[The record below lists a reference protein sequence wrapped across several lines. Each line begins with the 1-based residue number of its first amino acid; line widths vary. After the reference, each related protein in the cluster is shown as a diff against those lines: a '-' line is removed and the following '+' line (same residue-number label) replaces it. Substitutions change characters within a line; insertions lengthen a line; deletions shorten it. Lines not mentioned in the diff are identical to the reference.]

1 MTTDNKIKNILISQP
16 APANLENSQYKNIIE
31 KYDVNLTFN
40 KFFDVVSISN
50 KEFRAERIN
59 ILDYSAVIMTSTL
72 AVDNYF
78 HFAGVERLKIPD
90 DMKFFCITETVANY
104 LQNYI
109 QYRKRKIFPGKITF
123 DDLTE
128 IILKHSDEKFLF
140 PCAEDA
146 RPENFKKLETLGID
160 YTKVVMYRSEPK
172 DVRKE
177 IDIKKFD
184 MVVLFSPIGVKS
196 FVMNFPKV
204 TSDNVV
210 FGAFGPST
218 LAALKKAKIKVAIQA
233 PTAKAPSMVMA
244 IDNYLAANMEAGAE
258 KKSSTT
264 KKTTKSATTTATKA
278 KATVKEEKPK
288 KAAATKTTTKT
299 TTAKATT
306 TRAKTT
312 TVKAKATTITAEKK
326 TATKKT
332 ATEKK
337 ATTTKK
343 TTTAKTKKT
352 TKE

>member
-196 FVMNFPKV
+196 FIMNFPKT

-244 IDNYLAANMEAGAE
+244 LDNYLAANMEAGTE

-264 KKTTKSATTTATKA
+264 KKTTASKTATA
-278 KATVKEEKPK
+278 VKEEKPK
-288 KAAATKTTTKT
+288 KTSTTKT
-299 TTAKATT
+299 ATTKSKTTAT
-306 TRAKTT
+306 
-312 TVKAKATTITAEKK
+312 TAEKK
-326 TATKKT
+326 TVAKKT
-332 ATEKK
+332 ATAKK
-337 ATTTKK
+337 ATTTTKK

>member
-196 FVMNFPKV
+196 FIMNFPKT

-244 IDNYLAANMEAGAE
+244 LDNYLAANMEAGTE

-264 KKTTKSATTTATKA
+264 KKTTASKTATA
-278 KATVKEEKPK
+278 VKEEKPK
-288 KAAATKTTTKT
+288 KTTTTTKT
-299 TTAKATT
+299 ATTKSKTTAT
-306 TRAKTT
+306 
-312 TVKAKATTITAEKK
+312 TAEKK
-326 TATKKT
+326 TVAKKT
-332 ATEKK
+332 ATAKK
-337 ATTTKK
+337 ATTTTKK

>member
-59 ILDYSAVIMTSTL
+59 ILDYNAVIMTSTL

-196 FVMNFPKV
+196 FIMNFPKT

-244 IDNYLAANMEAGAE
+244 LDNYLAANMEAGTE

-264 KKTTKSATTTATKA
+264 KKTTASKTATA
-278 KATVKEEKPK
+278 VKEEKPK
-288 KAAATKTTTKT
+288 KTSTTKT
-299 TTAKATT
+299 ATTKSKTTAT
-306 TRAKTT
+306 
-312 TVKAKATTITAEKK
+312 TAEKK
-326 TATKKT
+326 TVAKKT
-332 ATEKK
+332 ATAKK
-337 ATTTKK
+337 ATTTTKK

>member
-1 MTTDNKIKNILISQP
+1 MTPDNKIKNILISQP

-123 DDLTE
+123 NDLTE

-196 FVMNFPKV
+196 FIMNFPKT

-244 IDNYLAANMEAGAE
+244 LDNYLAANMEAGTE

-264 KKTTKSATTTATKA
+264 KKTTASKTAT
-278 KATVKEEKPK
+278 TVKEEKPK
-288 KAAATKTTTKT
+288 KASTTKT
-299 TTAKATT
+299 ATTKSKTTAT
-306 TRAKTT
+306 
-312 TVKAKATTITAEKK
+312 TAEKK
-326 TATKKT
+326 TVAKKT
-332 ATEKK
+332 ATAKK
-337 ATTTKK
+337 ATTTTKK

>member
-1 MTTDNKIKNILISQP
+1 MTPDNKIKNILISQP

-123 DDLTE
+123 NDLTE

-196 FVMNFPKV
+196 FIMNFPKT

-244 IDNYLAANMEAGAE
+244 LDNYLAANMEAGTE

-264 KKTTKSATTTATKA
+264 KKTTASKTATA
-278 KATVKEEKPK
+278 VKEEKPK
-288 KAAATKTTTKT
+288 KTSTTKT
-299 TTAKATT
+299 ATTKSKTTAT
-306 TRAKTT
+306 
-312 TVKAKATTITAEKK
+312 TAEKK
-326 TATKKT
+326 TVAKKT
-332 ATEKK
+332 ATAKK
-337 ATTTKK
+337 ATTTTKK

>member
-196 FVMNFPKV
+196 FIMNFPKT

-244 IDNYLAANMEAGAE
+244 LDNYLAANMEAGTE

-264 KKTTKSATTTATKA
+264 KKTTASKTAT
-278 KATVKEEKPK
+278 TVKEEKPK
-288 KAAATKTTTKT
+288 KASTTKTAATKSKT
-299 TTAKATT
+299 TAT
-306 TRAKTT
+306 
-312 TVKAKATTITAEKK
+312 TAEKK
-326 TATKKT
+326 TVAKKT
-332 ATEKK
+332 ATAKK
-337 ATTTKK
+337 ATTTTKK

>member
-1 MTTDNKIKNILISQP
+1 MTPDNKIKNILISQP

-123 DDLTE
+123 NDLTE

-196 FVMNFPKV
+196 FIMNFPKT

-244 IDNYLAANMEAGAE
+244 LDNYLAANMEAGTE

-264 KKTTKSATTTATKA
+264 KKTTASKTAT
-278 KATVKEEKPK
+278 TVKEEKPK
-288 KAAATKTTTKT
+288 KASTTKT
-299 TTAKATT
+299 ATT
-306 TRAKTT
+306 KSKTT
-312 TVKAKATTITAEKK
+312 STTAEKK
-326 TATKKT
+326 TVAKKT
-332 ATEKK
+332 ATAKK
-337 ATTTKK
+337 ATTTTKK

>member
-128 IILKHSDEKFLF
+128 IIVKHSDEKFLF

-196 FVMNFPKV
+196 FIMNFPKV
-204 TSDNVV
+204 TSDDVV

-233 PTAKAPSMVMA
+233 PTVKAPSMVMA
-244 IDNYLAANMEAGAE
+244 LDNYLAANMEAGTE

-264 KKTTKSATTTATKA
+264 KRTTKSSTPAITKSA
-278 KATVKEEKPK
+278 STEKPK
-288 KAAATKTTTKT
+288 KTAITKKT
-299 TTAKATT
+299 AKSETTA
-306 TRAKTT
+306 
-312 TVKAKATTITAEKK
+312 TVAKK

-332 ATEKK
+332 TTEKK
-337 ATTTKK
+337 TTATKK
-343 TTTAKTKKT
+343 TTTARTKKT

>member
-123 DDLTE
+123 NDLTE

-196 FVMNFPKV
+196 FIMNFPKT

-244 IDNYLAANMEAGAE
+244 LDNYLAANMEAGTE

-264 KKTTKSATTTATKA
+264 KKTTASKTATA
-278 KATVKEEKPK
+278 VKEEKPK
-288 KAAATKTTTKT
+288 KTSTTKT
-299 TTAKATT
+299 ATTKSKTTAT
-306 TRAKTT
+306 
-312 TVKAKATTITAEKK
+312 TAEKK
-326 TATKKT
+326 TVAKKT
-332 ATEKK
+332 ATAKK
-337 ATTTKK
+337 ATTTTKK

>member
-196 FVMNFPKV
+196 FIMNFPKT

-244 IDNYLAANMEAGAE
+244 LDNYLAANMEAGTE

-264 KKTTKSATTTATKA
+264 KKTTTSKTATTI
-278 KATVKEEKPK
+278 KEEKPK
-288 KAAATKTTTKT
+288 KTSTTKT
-299 TTAKATT
+299 ATTKSKTTAT
-306 TRAKTT
+306 
-312 TVKAKATTITAEKK
+312 TAEKK
-326 TATKKT
+326 TVAKKT
-332 ATEKK
+332 ATAKK
-337 ATTTKK
+337 ATTTTKK

>member
-123 DDLTE
+123 NDLTE

-196 FVMNFPKV
+196 FIMNFPKT

-244 IDNYLAANMEAGAE
+244 LDNYLAANMEAGTE

-264 KKTTKSATTTATKA
+264 KKTTASKTAT
-278 KATVKEEKPK
+278 TVKEEKPK
-288 KAAATKTTTKT
+288 KASTTKT
-299 TTAKATT
+299 ATTKSKTTAT
-306 TRAKTT
+306 
-312 TVKAKATTITAEKK
+312 TAEKK
-326 TATKKT
+326 TIAKKT
-332 ATEKK
+332 ATAKK
-337 ATTTKK
+337 ATTTTKK

>member
-196 FVMNFPKV
+196 FIMNFPKT

-244 IDNYLAANMEAGAE
+244 LDNYLAANMEAGTE

-264 KKTTKSATTTATKA
+264 KKTTASKTAT
-278 KATVKEEKPK
+278 TVKEEKPK
-288 KAAATKTTTKT
+288 KVSTTKT
-299 TTAKATT
+299 ATTKSKTTAT
-306 TRAKTT
+306 
-312 TVKAKATTITAEKK
+312 TAEKK
-326 TATKKT
+326 TVAKKT
-332 ATEKK
+332 ATAKK
-337 ATTTKK
+337 ATTTTKK